1 MRSVQNDSRDREDRD
16 RMSLADL
23 VGEIPWPDTWCSER
37 FIDRIAQTQH
47 PQRRS

>member
-1 MRSVQNDSRDREDRD
+1 MCSVRNDTRDREDRD
-16 RMSLADL
+16 WMSLADL
-23 VGEIPWPDTWCSER
+23 VEEIPWPDIWCSEG

>member
-23 VGEIPWPDTWCSER
+23 VGEIPWPDTWCSEG
-37 FIDRIAQTQH
+37 FIDRIAQPQH

>member
-1 MRSVQNDSRDREDRD
+1 MRSVKNVSRDREDRD

-23 VGEIPWPDTWCSER
+23 VGEIPWPDTWCSEGI
-37 FIDRIAQTQH
+37 IDRIAQIQN